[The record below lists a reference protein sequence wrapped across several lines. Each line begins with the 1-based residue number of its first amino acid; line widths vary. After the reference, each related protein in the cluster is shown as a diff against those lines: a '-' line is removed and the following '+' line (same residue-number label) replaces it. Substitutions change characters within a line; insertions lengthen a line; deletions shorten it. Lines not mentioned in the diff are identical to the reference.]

1 MRSTVLFAV
10 LLCGVSLFGQV
21 TPKVASD
28 SVPPELAKK
37 IFIYEASRRYNDP
50 EVSRMALYSLLA
62 ENPNN
67 AGLRDSLAL
76 IYFENQMYASA
87 ALVAQEVANVVADD
101 MFATEIAAISFETL
115 GVKNKALKFYERL
128 YLNNT
133 DDIGRL
139 YKMGFLQMDLKLFEE
154 AMSSAELLTNHKLA
168 EETALIF
175 PTDNNDGQEV
185 NMKLSALRLK
195 AMVEAARGN
204 TAAAKEYYQSI
215 LKVKPDFELA
225 KKELAELN

>member
-1 MRSTVLFAV
+1 
-10 LLCGVSLFGQV
+10 
-21 TPKVASD
+21 
-28 SVPPELAKK
+28 
-37 IFIYEASRRYNDP
+37 SRRYNDS
-50 EVSRMALYSLLA
+50 EVSRMALYNLLA

-76 IYFENQMYASA
+76 IYFESQMYASA
-87 ALVAQEVANVVADD
+87 ALVAQEVANFVPDD
-101 MFATEIAAISFETL
+101 MLATEIAAISFENL
-115 GVKNKALKFYERL
+115 GFKNKAFKFYERL

-154 AMSSAELLTNHKLA
+154 ALSSAELLTNHKLA
-168 EETALIF
+168 EGTALVF
-175 PTDNNDGQEV
+175 PTEKSEGQEV

-195 AMVEAARGN
+195 AMIEVARGN
-204 TAAAKEYYQSI
+204 KEVAKEYYQNI

-225 KKELAELN
+225 KKELAALN